1 MFVFMCSFVK
11 TYHDTIMQLFQFD
24 LQFLALIPY
33 FYPQNDTSV
42 VCGIL
47 PVELAIIWLIA
58 RLQLSNCR
66 LSVSSISV
74 NKVKLLV
81 Q

>member
-1 MFVFMCSFVK
+1 MIQ
-11 TYHDTIMQLFQFD
+11 IMQLFQFD

-47 PVELAIIWLIA
+47 PSELAIIWLIA

-74 NKVKLLV
+74 NKVKLWV

>member
-1 MFVFMCSFVK
+1 M
-11 TYHDTIMQLFQFD
+11 HRDIIMQLFQFD
-24 LQFLALIPY
+24 LQFLALISY
-33 FYPQNDTSV
+33 FYPQIDTSV

-47 PVELAIIWLIA
+47 PVELAIVWLIV

-66 LSVSSISV
+66 LSLSSISV
-74 NKVKLLV
+74 NKVELWV

>member
-1 MFVFMCSFVK
+1 MCSFVK
-11 TYHDTIMQLFQFD
+11 TYYDTLMQLFQFD